1 VSGAPGATGVATRIG
16 SGPTLRPVSGRAEIW
31 TSALRLAEQADPAQS
46 DGFWSRA
53 LSIIVILATAVVLH
67 LFVVWATKR
76 AVKRWIAAGRSRED
90 DLVDNPEQTVEL
102 QMMLMTQRRE
112 QRAHAIGQLMRNTLA
127 LIIWGTAA
135 LLILTELGVNVA
147 PLMASAGV
155 AGVALGF
162 GAQTLIKDYISG
174 FFMIVE
180 DQYGVGDMVD
190 LGPVTGTVEEVQLRI
205 TRVRDLTGVVWYVRN
220 GEVLR
225 VANQS
230 QGWTMASVSIPVSYD
245 ADLEQVRRI
254 VVDVGNDMHNDPETR
269 LMMLGRPKFA
279 GVDAVSGEAVH
290 IRVFAKARASQQFA
304 LTRELRERLKVAFDR
319 NGIVVPVLI
328 RPATFG
334 PDGLPITPGT
344 PPPADPQR

>member
-1 VSGAPGATGVATRIG
+1 MSYV
-16 SGPTLRPVSGRAEIW
+16 SGPTVLPVTW
-31 TSALRLAEQADPAQS
+31 TSALALAPLADDTTGES
-46 DGFWSRA
+46 FWSRS
-53 LSIIVILATAVVLH
+53 LSIFIIIGTAILLH
-67 LFVVWATKR
+67 LLVVWATKR
-76 AVKRWIAAGRSRED
+76 AVKRWIASGRSRET

-102 QMMLMTQRRE
+102 QMMVMSQRRE
-112 QRAHAIGQLMRNTLA
+112 QRAKAIGQLLRNSLS

-135 LLILTELGVNVA
+135 LLVLTELGINIA

-162 GAQTLIKDYISG
+162 GAQTLIKDYLSG
-174 FFMIVE
+174 FFMIIE
-180 DQYGVGDMVD
+180 DQYGVGDLVD

-230 QGWTMASVSIPVSYD
+230 QGWTMAAAVIPISYD

-254 VVDVGNDMHNDPETR
+254 VLEVGNDMQNDPETR

-279 GVDAVSGEAVH
+279 GVDAVSGEAVYVR
-290 IRVFAKARASQQFA
+290 IFVKARATQQFA
-304 LTRELRERLKVAFDR
+304 LTRELRERLKMAFDR
-319 NGIVVPVLI
+319 NGIVVPVLA
-328 RPATFG
+328 RPMTFG
-334 PDGLPITPGT
+334 ADGLPHTPGS
-344 PPPADPQR
+344 PPPPGQAAR